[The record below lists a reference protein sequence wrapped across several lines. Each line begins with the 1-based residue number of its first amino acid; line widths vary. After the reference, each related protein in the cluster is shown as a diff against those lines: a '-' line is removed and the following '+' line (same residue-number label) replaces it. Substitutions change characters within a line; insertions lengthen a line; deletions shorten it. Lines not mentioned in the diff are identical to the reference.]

1 MKRLMLS
8 VAITSALGLA
18 GCNGDSHQEVIEKT
32 PTPTPLSRIV
42 FDPGAGEV
50 ALPSDLL
57 FSGTPDGTLQI
68 PGEAESGDYTDPQ
81 IALGALDGWSTQM
94 PMVIEVAPGGSD
106 IMLDPASAVAPG
118 AVRLF
123 EVTLGGPL
131 STDPE
136 CAAGE
141 SLTICKVGEE
151 LVAGID
157 FTVVPSG
164 NSINVVPLIPLAP
177 ASSYAVVTTSL
188 LSDSTGVA
196 IAPST
201 TYELLKADIEEA
213 PLVTPDQRLLQG
225 LVNNYENSLASAH
238 SVDKESITYSGVF
251 TTQSVQDVV
260 ATTALLMADG
270 LQPEPQRAISPLF
283 APVWT
288 ATPMPTG
295 LTAADRLGLKQ
306 NGVCMDEIC
315 MMADMADIYAAELSL
330 PYLQSFPTEANGGA
344 VDGRF
349 LAFGDSPVAVLQAVQ
364 GGTLSQERFEAQAEA
379 QGIDPQAA
387 LADPRLL
394 VGGQFL
400 LDDGTPA
407 DPTRH
412 LTRFN
417 PLANPCG
424 GVDLQSCVT
433 GGQMRDRVPVQIT
446 LPNAEKLAAFYAS
459 QGVPNWT
466 PPAAGWPVSVNLH
479 GLGMAKELTL
489 PVAGAYTL
497 AGIATV
503 SIDMPLHGERS
514 KLLDPTTGAFQ
525 VSATDPSVGDLLG
538 VPYFANGNPL
548 NFVNIASSLST
559 RDNFRQGVIDHLGL
573 RLALTALTQG
583 QMMAG
588 AQPTFDMTRVS
599 LQGLSLGAIVGTSVT
614 AYANSWDPAMGTNPY
629 ALVNAS
635 LVAPDGGL
643 AGSFVGSATFG
654 PLLLTSLV
662 AELAPECIDPNSG
675 SIVESPE
682 CAAVVAQVKSDVI
695 PQFVFAVQTA
705 VDSMD
710 SINHAAQ
717 LKATQT
723 PVHLIAV
730 VGDLATGGSNPP
742 DQVLPNAVEGF
753 PLSGTEQFI
762 RVLGLPNITE
772 TTQDGAGRVS
782 GAVRFSK
789 GHHSSL
795 ISPTTSTPGVD
806 PNDAVRA
813 TIEMQTQVV
822 DHARTGGR
830 TISISDPG
838 VIAAE

>member
-18 GCNGDSHQEVIEKT
+18 GCNGDSYQEVIEEA

-42 FDPGAGEV
+42 FDPAAEQV
-50 ALPSDLL
+50 ALPNDLL
-57 FSGTPDGTLQI
+57 FSGTPDGTLEI

-81 IALGALDGWSTQM
+81 IALGALDGWSTLM
-94 PMVIEVAPGGSD
+94 PMVIEVAPGRSE
-106 IMLDPASAVAPG
+106 IMLDPASALAPG

-131 STDPE
+131 SPDPE
-136 CAAGE
+136 CTGGE

-151 LVAGID
+151 LIAGVD
-157 FTVVPSG
+157 FAVMPSG
-164 NSINVVPLIPLAP
+164 NSINVVPLTPLAP
-177 ASSYAVVTTSL
+177 SSSYAVITTSL
-188 LSDSTGVA
+188 LADTGGVA

-201 TYELLKADIEEA
+201 TYQLLKTDIEEA

-225 LVNNYENSLASAH
+225 LVNNYENALAAAH
-238 SVDKESITYSGVF
+238 SVDKGSITYSGVF

-283 APVWT
+283 APAWT
-288 ATPMPTG
+288 APPTPTG
-295 LTAADRLGLKQ
+295 ATAADLLGLKQ
-306 NGVCMDEIC
+306 DGACLDEIC
-315 MMADMADIYAAELSL
+315 MLADMADVYRAELAL

-344 VDGRF
+344 IDGRF
-349 LAFGDSPVAVLQAVQ
+349 LALGDSPLAVIQALQ
-364 GGTLSQERFEAQAEA
+364 GGTLSQESFATQALA

-387 LADPRLL
+387 LMDPSQL

-417 PLANPCG
+417 PVPNPCG
-424 GVDLQSCVT
+424 GVDLASCFG
-433 GGQMRDRVPVQIT
+433 GGQVRETVPVQIT

-459 QGVPNWT
+459 QGAPNWT

-479 GLGMAKELTL
+479 GLGGSKETTL
-489 PVAGAYTL
+489 PVAGAYSA

-514 KLLDPTTGAFQ
+514 KLMDPTTGAFQ

-538 VPYFANGNPL
+538 VPYFAKGNPL
-548 NFVNIASSLST
+548 NFINIASSLSV
-559 RDNFRQGVIDHLGL
+559 RDNFRQGTLDHLGL

-583 QMMAG
+583 QLMAG
-588 AQPTFDMTRVS
+588 GQPTFDMTRVS

-614 AYANSWDPAMGTNPY
+614 AYANSWDPALGDNPY

-654 PLLLTSLV
+654 PVLLTTLV
-662 AELAPECIDPNSG
+662 AELAPECIDPLTG
-675 SIVESPE
+675 GILESPE
-682 CAAVVAQVKSDVI
+682 CAAVVEQVKSDVI
-695 PQFVFAVQTA
+695 PPFAFAVQTA

-710 SINHAAQ
+710 SMNHAAQ

-730 VGDLATGGSNPP
+730 VGDIASGGTNPS
-742 DQVLPNAVEGF
+742 DQTLPNSVPGF

-762 RVLGLPNITE
+762 RVLGLPSITE

-795 ISPTTSTPGVD
+795 ISPTTSIPGVD
-806 PNDAVRA
+806 PSDAIRA

-822 DHARTGGR
+822 DHARTQGR

-838 VIAAE
+838 VIATE